1 MNSWQPFVFRDGIN
15 SPVDSHWRNVLGV
28 VPNIAAASPI
38 FTNLRSITTDYVR
51 LWENTTNG
59 KADHQGRE
67 QESHRH
73 QDRVEH

>member
-1 MNSWQPFVFRDGIN
+1 MNSCQPFVFRDGIN

-51 LWENTTNG
+51 LRKIMENITTG
-59 KADHQGRE
+59 LFLRFTLEELPTAKK
-67 QESHRH
+67 
-73 QDRVEH
+73 